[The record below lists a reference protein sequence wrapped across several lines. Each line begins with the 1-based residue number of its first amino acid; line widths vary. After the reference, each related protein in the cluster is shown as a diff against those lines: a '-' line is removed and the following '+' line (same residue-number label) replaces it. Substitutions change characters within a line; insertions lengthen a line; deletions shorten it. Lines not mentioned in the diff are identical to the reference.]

1 MTKVRASLS
10 HAVIAALLTLM
21 LSAPILGVHLEQ
33 SANGLSISGSWLHSV
48 YAAIAVFIVQLLLPL
63 LRQSCDIIR
72 PIIWKGTATKCCWF

>member
-1 MTKVRASLS
+1 MMTKVRASLS

-48 YAAIAVFIVQLLLPL
+48 
-63 LRQSCDIIR
+63 C
-72 PIIWKGTATKCCWF
+72 